1 MKVLKLALCA
11 AAASLAMTSAA
22 AAQDEAPAIAVAW
35 NLGVASDYV
44 FRGFTQTLEDPQVF
58 GGVDVTSGIF
68 YGGVWASNVD
78 FGDETDAEV
87 DIYAGFTPTLG
98 PVSANFGLIYY
109 GYVNAPAGAEYDYI
123 EVKAAGS
130 IPVGPATVGAAVYY
144 SPEFFAET
152 GAAWYTELNGA
163 FSPTEK
169 LSLSGAYG
177 HQDVE
182 LASDYNTWNLGAGYA
197 ITDMISADLRYHDT
211 DLEDAICQDI
221 CDERVVLTLKLA
233 G

>member
-22 AAQDEAPAIAVAW
+22 AAQDAPAVDVAW
-35 NLGVASDYV
+35 NVGAATDYV
-44 FRGFTQTLEDPQVF
+44 FRGYSQTMENPQVF
-58 GGVDVTSGIF
+58 GGVDLTSGIF

-87 DIYAGFTPTLG
+87 DIYAGVTPTLG
-98 PVSANFGLIYY
+98 PVSTNFGVIYY
-109 GYVNAPAGAEYDYI
+109 GYVNAPAAAEYDYV
-123 EVKAAGS
+123 ELKAAGS
-130 IPVGPATVGAAVYY
+130 IPAGPATIGAAVYY
-144 SPEFFAET
+144 SPEFFGET

-163 FSPTEK
+163 YSPTDK
-169 LSLSGAYG
+169 VSLSGAFG

-182 LASDYNTWNLGAGYA
+182 LAGDYNTWNLGAAYA

-211 DLEDAICQDI
+211 DLDDAICADV
-221 CDERVVLTLKLA
+221 CGERVVLTLKLA